1 MDGYTITSHDIQ
13 GYEGPVDNR
22 HWTIGSK
29 TLMVLL
35 PGLGYT
41 NDMPIM
47 FYMNETAL
55 NRRYDVLQINY
66 DYRGVPRETSAEQW
80 SARMLADVRPTIDA
94 AIAKGNYTNVILA
107 GKSIGTRVMATLLAR
122 GFDKATAYIWLTP
135 LFVAEP
141 VRKAAME
148 HLPSLAV
155 FGDADFAVKDVSLAE
170 IAKAG
175 VEMIIQPEGD
185 HSMMVPGNIPESI
198 TDLARAMNELD
209 AWLARTIPAG
219 ENA

>member
-1 MDGYTITSHDIQ
+1 MDGYNITAHQIQ
-13 GYEGPVDNR
+13 GYDGPIDNR
-22 HWTIGSK
+22 HWMIGSD

-41 NDMPIM
+41 NEMPIM
-47 FYMNETAL
+47 FYLNETAL
-55 NRRYDVLQINY
+55 NRRYDVLQVNY
-66 DYRGVPRETSAEQW
+66 DYRNVPRETSAEDW

-94 AIAKGNYTNVILA
+94 ALAKGNYTNIILA
-107 GKSIGTRVMATLLAR
+107 GKSIGTRVMATLLAH

-135 LFVAEP
+135 LFVSPP

-155 FGDADFAVKDVSLAE
+155 FGDADHAVKDAPLGE
-170 IAKAG
+170 IAKEG
-175 VEMIIQPEGD
+175 VQMIIQPDGD

-198 TDLARAMNELD
+198 TDLARTMHEVD
-209 AWLARTIPAG
+209 AWLARTINVG
-219 ENA
+219 ETE

>member
-13 GYEGPVDNR
+13 GYEGLVDNR

-66 DYRGVPRETSAEQW
+66 DYRSVPRETSAEEW

-94 AIAKGNYTNVILA
+94 ALANGNYTNIILA
-107 GKSIGTRVMATLLAR
+107 GKSIGTRVMATLLAH

-135 LFVAEP
+135 LFVSEP

-148 HLPSLAV
+148 HLPSLAM
-155 FGDADFAVKDVSLAE
+155 FGDADFAVKDAPLAD

-175 VEMIIQPEGD
+175 VELVIQPGGD

-198 TDLARAMNELD
+198 NDLARAMHELD
-209 AWLARTIPAG
+209 TWLARTIPAG
-219 ENA
+219 GIA